1 VCAYIYI
8 YTYIYI
14 YIYPYIL
21 RHLFLYI
28 SLWLW
33 VGIAEK
39 LCSNI
44 GCRVGQH
51 LELIPAA
58 TAGRGFVRSESSCDG
73 IANIAKRTES
83 R

>member
-1 VCAYIYI
+1 MQLLYIYI
-8 YTYIYI
+8 YCQAS
-14 YIYPYIL
+14 L
-21 RHLFLYI
+21 LVHLI
-28 SLWLW
+28 
-33 VGIAEK
+33 VGVGGCGKVGTAEK

-44 GCRVGQH
+44 GCRAGQH
-51 LELIPAA
+51 LVLIPAA

>member
-1 VCAYIYI
+1 MQCVCV
-8 YTYIYI
+8 YIYI
-14 YIYPYIL
+14 YIFSDISSCTYHIVDVGGYSGEIL
-21 RHLFLYI
+21 R
-28 SLWLW
+28 
-33 VGIAEK
+33 
-39 LCSNI
+39 SNV

-51 LELIPAA
+51 LVLIPAA

>member
-1 VCAYIYI
+1 MQCVC
-8 YTYIYI
+8 IYI
-14 YIYPYIL
+14 YIYSQTSLLVHIIVDVGGYSGEIL
-21 RHLFLYI
+21 R
-28 SLWLW
+28 
-33 VGIAEK
+33 
-39 LCSNI
+39 SNI

-51 LELIPAA
+51 LVLIPAA